1 MNRIHKLALAAALAG
16 AALVAQAEP
25 RTLNDKVY
33 SEAQAESGEALYE
46 THCLACHDKK
56 YFRPVLKRW
65 EGQSLG
71 VFYTV
76 MITSMPESNPGALPL
91 DEYADILAYILSLSR
106 YPAGDEPLAAD
117 QASMGDI
124 MIANRK

>member
-1 MNRIHKLALAAALAG
+1 MAAFAALAALG
-16 AALVAQAEP
+16 AAGPLASAES
-25 RTLNDKVY
+25 RTPNDGIY
-33 SEAQAESGEALYE
+33 TEAQAESGEALYE
-46 THCLACHDKK
+46 QHCIACHDKR

-71 VFYTV
+71 IFYTV

-106 YPAGDEPLAAD
+106 YPEGDTPLDAAPEAM
-117 QASMGDI
+117 QSI
-124 MIANRK
+124 TIADRK

>member
-1 MNRIHKLALAAALAG
+1 MAALIAAAF
-16 AALVAQAEP
+16 VVQAEP

-33 SEAQAESGEALYE
+33 SDAQAESGEALYE

-71 VFYTV
+71 IFYTV

-91 DEYADILAYILSLSR
+91 NEYADILAYILSLSR
-106 YPAGDEPLAAD
+106 YPAGDEALSAD
-117 QASMGDI
+117 QAAMNDI
-124 MIANRK
+124 TIANRK